1 MKHNAGIKLI
11 ECPRDA
17 MQGIETFIPT
27 EKKIDYLNKLLKAG
41 FDTLDFGSYV
51 SPAAIPQMRDTAEVL
66 SALETGS
73 SPTRLLAIVANQRGA
88 VQAAAQDKI
97 SFLGY
102 PFSVSETF
110 QRRNTNRGI
119 AESMDLVRKMNDLC
133 RDAGKTLVVYLSMGF
148 GNPYGDP
155 WEPELVVNQAEKLA
169 AAGIDI
175 ISVAD
180 TVGLAD
186 PAGISN
192 LFERLIPALPQ
203 IEWGA
208 HLHSRSDN
216 WREKIAAAWAAGCKR
231 FDGAIRGYGGCPMAS
246 DELVGNIA
254 TENLLEFARD
264 KQVETGINEKAF
276 GEAAVTAVEIFS

>member
-1 MKHNAGIKLI
+1 
-11 ECPRDA
+11 

-73 SPTRLLAIVANQRGA
+73 SPTRLLAIVANERGA
-88 VQAAAQDKI
+88 IQAAAQEKI

-102 PFSVSETF
+102 PLSVSETF

-119 AESMDLVRKMNDLC
+119 AESLDLVREMNKLC

-148 GNPYGDP
+148 GNPYGDA
-155 WEPELVVNQAEKLA
+155 WEPELVVRQAEKLA
-169 AAGIDI
+169 AAGISI

-186 PAGISN
+186 PASISN
-192 LFERLIPALPQ
+192 LFERLTPALPQ

-216 WREKIAAAWAAGCKR
+216 WREKIAAAWAAGCRR
-231 FDGAIRGYGGCPMAS
+231 FDGAIKGYGGCPMAS

-264 KQVETGINEKAF
+264 QQIETGINENAF
-276 GEAAVTAVEIFS
+276 REASLTAVEIFS